1 MMVNDEKGSGT
12 EMKGGKMRPF
22 ITGSDGLLGR
32 EISRLMSRKYPHTI
46 ESTVEFLDIVDYDRV
61 AIEFERLLPTV
72 VINCA
77 ALTDV
82 DWCEDHSEQ
91 AFSVNAGGAFNI
103 ARACKHI
110 GARLIHISTDY
121 VFDGKARVPYRE
133 DDPTAPLSVYGRSKL
148 EGEMAVL
155 EEHKDS
161 VIVRTSCLFG
171 DGGKN
176 FQSTVVSRC
185 ENGERVNAF
194 IDAFCS
200 PTSTVDCAHAIAD
213 LIQIDFRG
221 VLHIANAG
229 VCTRFQFA
237 RAALKIRGM
246 DEARLDPVEMKTF
259 DLRAARPE
267 YSALDSSLFAHIAG
281 RKMRTWD
288 EALKD
293 FLLDKAR

>member
-1 MMVNDEKGSGT
+1 MMIHDDRRSKIGT
-12 EMKGGKMRPF
+12 RNGQVRPL

-32 EISRLMSRKYPHTI
+32 DIAKILSRKYPDTI
-46 ESTVEFLDIVDYDRV
+46 ESTIEFIDISDFDRV
-61 AIEFERLLPTV
+61 AMEFERLLPTV

-82 DWCEDHSEQ
+82 DWCEDHAEQ
-91 AFSVNAGGAFNI
+91 ALSINAGGAFNI

-110 GARLIHISTDY
+110 CSRLIHISTDY
-121 VFDGKARVPYRE
+121 VFDGKARKPYRE

-148 EGEMAVL
+148 EGEVAVL
-155 EEHKDS
+155 GEHKDS

-185 ENGERVNAF
+185 ESGERVNAF

-200 PTSTVDCAHAIAD
+200 PTSTVDCAHAIIE
-213 LIQIDFRG
+213 LMHIDFRG

-237 RAALKIRGM
+237 REALKIKGM
-246 DEARLDPVEMKTF
+246 DESHLTPVEMKIF
-259 DLRAARPE
+259 NLRAARPE
-267 YSALDSSLFAHIAG
+267 YSALNSSLFSQIAG
-281 RKMRTWD
+281 RKMRKWN

-293 FLLDKAR
+293 FLLGKPP